1 MFIKDIGFM
10 KDLLHLKGAKVLVT
24 GANGFIGS
32 HLVDQLLA
40 SGCRVHG
47 LVRESSDLKWLDV
60 SKVHLHRVDFAREDF
75 IVPALE
81 ELDYIFHCAGLT
93 KAQARADYFKTN
105 SNACSNLY
113 EQCQKRGSRIKGIVH
128 LSSLAA
134 TGPSSRGSL
143 VDEITPCR
151 PVTFY
156 GQSKLA
162 GEEIALQYSDSLPI
176 TVIRPPVVYGPRE
189 ENFFTFIKLI
199 QKGWGLQ
206 IGGVGKELSLI
217 YVSDLVWAMLVASDP
232 SKQKGRS
239 YFVTDGHVYAW
250 EQIAK
255 ECARFMKVQMKTL
268 KVPVAAL
275 VPVALF
281 FEALAHFSSK
291 PALFDRQRMIDI
303 RQSSWSAS
311 SKNFFKVFDFE
322 PQYELNQGLAE
333 TINWYLQEGWL

>member
-1 MFIKDIGFM
+1 MN
-10 KDLLHLKGAKVLVT
+10 DLSHLKGATALVT

-40 SGCRVHG
+40 SGCTVHG
-47 LVRESSDLKWLDV
+47 LVRESSSLKWLDA
-60 SKVHLHRVDFAREDF
+60 SKVHLHKVDLARPDFKIPVLED
-75 IVPALE
+75 
-81 ELDYIFHCAGLT
+81 LDYIFHCAGLT
-93 KAQARADYFKTN
+93 KAKSRSGYFQVNAT
-105 SNACSNLY
+105 ACSNLY
-113 EQCQKRGSRIKGIVH
+113 EQCRERGSSIKGIVH

-134 TGPSSRGSL
+134 TGPSPHGRL
-143 VDEITPCR
+143 VDEITPCK

-162 GEEIALQYSDSLPI
+162 GEEIALQFSQSLPV

-189 ENFFTFIKLI
+189 ENFFTFLKLI

-206 IGGVGKELSLI
+206 IGRAGKELSLI
-217 YVSDLVWAMLVASDP
+217 YVSDLVEAMLKASDP
-232 SKQKGRS
+232 SKQKGHS
-239 YFVTDGHVYAW
+239 YFVTDGKVYVW

-255 ECARFMKVQMKTL
+255 ECARIMNVDVKSL
-268 KVPVAAL
+268 KIPEVVL

-281 FEALAHFSSK
+281 FEACSSISSK

-311 SKNFFKVFDFE
+311 PEKFFKLFNFE
-322 PQYELNQGLAE
+322 PKFELSRGLTE
-333 TINWYLQEGWL
+333 TINWCKQEKWL

>member
-1 MFIKDIGFM
+1 MN
-10 KDLLHLKGAKVLVT
+10 DLLHLKGATALVT

-40 SGCRVHG
+40 SGCTVHG
-47 LVRESSDLKWLDV
+47 LVRESSDLKWLDA
-60 SKVHLHRVDFAREDF
+60 SKVHLHRADLARADF
-75 IVPALE
+75 IVPAMG

-93 KAQARADYFKTN
+93 KAKSRSDYFQVNAT
-105 SNACSNLY
+105 ACSNLY
-113 EQCQKRGSRIKGIVH
+113 EQCQKHGGQIKGIVH

-134 TGPSSRGSL
+134 TGPSPQGGL

-162 GEEIALQYSDSLPI
+162 GEEIAIQYSQSLPLA
-176 TVIRPPVVYGPRE
+176 VIRPPVVYGPRE

-206 IGGVGKELSLI
+206 IGRAGKELSLI
-217 YVSDLVWAMLVASDP
+217 YVSDLVDAMLTASDP
-232 SKQKGRS
+232 SKQKGHS
-239 YFVTDGHVYAW
+239 YFVTDGRVYVW
-250 EQIAK
+250 EQVAK
-255 ECARFMKVQMKTL
+255 ECARILNVKVKTL
-268 KVPVAAL
+268 RVPEAAL

-281 FEALAHFSSK
+281 FEAWSSFSSK

-311 SKNFFKVFDFE
+311 PENFFKMFDFE
-322 PQYELNQGLAE
+322 PQYELSRGLTQ
-333 TINWYLQEGWL
+333 TIKWYQKEKWLGHE

>member
-1 MFIKDIGFM
+1 MNASS
-10 KDLLHLKGAKVLVT
+10 HLKGATALVT

-40 SGCRVHG
+40 SGCTVHG
-47 LVRESSDLKWLDV
+47 LVRESSNLKWLDA
-60 SKVHLHRVDFAREDF
+60 SKVHLHRVNLARPDF
-75 IVPALE
+75 IVPDLE
-81 ELDYIFHCAGLT
+81 DLDYIFHCAGLT
-93 KAQARADYFKTN
+93 KAKSRAGYFQVNAT
-105 SNACSNLY
+105 ACSNFY
-113 EQCQKRGSRIKGIVH
+113 EQCQKRGSRIKGVVH

-134 TGPSSRGSL
+134 TGPSSQGSL
-143 VDEITPCR
+143 IDEITPCK

-162 GEEIALQYSDSLPI
+162 GEEIAIQYSQSLPL

-206 IGGVGKELSLI
+206 IGRAGKELSLI
-217 YVSDLVWAMLVASDP
+217 YVSDLVDAMLTASDP
-232 SKQKGRS
+232 SKQKGHS
-239 YFVTDGHVYAW
+239 YFVTDGRVYVW

-255 ECARFMKVQMKTL
+255 ECARILNVQVKTL
-268 KVPVAAL
+268 RVPEAVL

-281 FEALAHFSSK
+281 FEAWSSFSSK

-311 SKNFFKVFDFE
+311 PENFFKMFDFE
-322 PQYELNQGLAE
+322 PKYELSRGLDE
-333 TINWYLQEGWL
+333 TIKWYQKEKWM